1 LGKQQ
6 QGLGNTNTESDH
18 SHQRLEKQSALEKG
32 IASINLYLQ
41 PLQRKASSF
50 SIQVDGQHPLK
61 VLFVLQNV

>member
-6 QGLGNTNTESDH
+6 QGLGNTNKESDQ

-41 PLQRKASSF
+41 PLQRKPSSF

-61 VLFVLQNV
+61 VLFVLKNV